1 MSCRCDSFLGVFSTV
16 LVLTLR
22 AIQNLGIAGVSD
34 GLYVGIMFIIIIVY
48 RLLMWGVL
56 TWRKR

>member
-1 MSCRCDSFLGVFSTV
+1 M
-16 LVLTLR
+16 LTLR